1 MRFDPERH
9 RRRSMRL
16 KGYDYSQA
24 GAYFVTICTQG
35 RACLFGEVVDG
46 EMRLND
52 AGRMVV
58 AEWERLP
65 ALFPNVV
72 LDAFVVMPNHIHGIV
87 ILTDPADDATDGATA
102 IGATISGATTGGA
115 ATGGATTRVAPTTAG
130 DDATPVGAGLVPALS
145 TMARDDADPVG
156 ADLVPAPS
164 VPVPSTP
171 AQSVPAP
178 SVPAP
183 STPAQSVP
191 APSVPAPSMPAPS
204 TPAQSVPA
212 PSVPAPSM
220 PAPSTPALST
230 PAPTLGDV
238 IGAFKS
244 RVTVEYIRGVKTF
257 GWTPFDRRLWQ
268 RNYHEHIIRNEEA
281 LNRIRRYIVENP
293 IRWAFDRE
301 NPFAVEIE
309 SEETWLR

>member
-102 IGATISGATTGGA
+102 IGATIGGATTGRA

-145 TMARDDADPVG
+145 TMARDDAIPVG
-156 ADLVPAPS
+156 AGLVPA
-164 VPVPSTP
+164 PSTP

-183 STPAQSVP
+183 STPATP
-191 APSVPAPSMPAPS
+191 APAPS
-204 TPAQSVPA
+204 TPATPAPAPPVPAPPTPA
-212 PSVPAPSM
+212 PSV
-220 PAPSTPALST
+220 

-268 RNYHEHIIRNEEA
+268 RNYYEHIIRNEEA

-309 SEETWLR
+309 SEETWLH